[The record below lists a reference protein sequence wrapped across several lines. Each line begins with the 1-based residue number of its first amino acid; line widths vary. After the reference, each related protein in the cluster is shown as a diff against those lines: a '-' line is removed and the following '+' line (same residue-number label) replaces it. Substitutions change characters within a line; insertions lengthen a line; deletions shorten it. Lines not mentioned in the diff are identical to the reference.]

1 MAKNFVSHTN
11 GTETI
16 DGATGQNNRL
26 ERGASVV
33 KNPIWKPGGSQSPK
47 QRLTDPKYVNQTND
61 EGAVSPRTTPKNQ
74 HGITGKVE
82 PASKHRSRSS
92 WRTRGGCAAT
102 LTTPSCRICGSGV
115 RNC

>member
-33 KNPIWKPGGSQSPK
+33 KNPIWKPGGPQSPK
-47 QRLTDPKYVNQTND
+47 QRQSDPKYVNQTND
-61 EGAVSPRTTPKNQ
+61 EGAVSPRKTPKNQ
-74 HGITGKVE
+74 HGTSGKIE
-82 PASKHRSRSS
+82 PLA
-92 WRTRGGCAAT
+92 TQPNLRGHNAG
-102 LTTPSCRICGSGV
+102 
-115 RNC
+115 